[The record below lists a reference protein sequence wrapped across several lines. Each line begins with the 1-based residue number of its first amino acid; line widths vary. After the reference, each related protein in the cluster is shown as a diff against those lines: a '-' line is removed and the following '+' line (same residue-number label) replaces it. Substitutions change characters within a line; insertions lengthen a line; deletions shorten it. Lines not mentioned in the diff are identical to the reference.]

1 MKVYAVLSALALCV
15 VAEPPVDRSYLPPSS
30 EYGPPSASSRSAQY
44 GAPAANGLSS
54 QYGAPAANGLSSQ
67 YTAPSLTGAAFG
79 PSGASSQAPAAR
91 VSSSFG
97 SASSRRFGSVRRI
110 GGGASTR
117 YGAPSVAGRAA
128 GFGGLG
134 LSTQYGAPSHSGDA
148 LSTQY
153 GAPSGNAGGLSPVYG
168 VPGYSYNRAGAVEDA
183 LAEPAN
189 YEFSYL
195 VQDGETLSDFGQE
208 ESRQGESAQGQYRVL
223 LPDGRKQI
231 VSYQADEGGYRP
243 TVEYQDTGL
252 TAYSAGVYG
261 YGRGRAGAGAGA
273 GNGGYHY

>member
-1 MKVYAVLSALALCV
+1 MKVLVLLSTLVLSV
-15 VAEPPVDRSYLPPSS
+15 VAEAPIDRSYLPPSS
-30 EYGPPSASSRSAQY
+30 EYGPPSASSLSTQYSAPSADGLSTQY
-44 GAPAANGLSS
+44 GAPA
-54 QYGAPAANGLSSQ
+54 
-67 YTAPSLTGAAFG
+67 LTGAAFG
-79 PSGASSQAPAAR
+79 RSGASSQGPAAR

-97 SASSRRFGSVRRI
+97 SASSRTLGAGRRI
-110 GGGASTR
+110 GGGVSIR
-117 YGAPSVAGRAA
+117 YGASSAAGRAT
-128 GFGGLG
+128 GLGGLG
-134 LSTQYGAPSHSGDA
+134 LSTQYGAPSYSGDA

-168 VPGYSYNRAGAVEDA
+168 VPGYGYGRAGGQEDS

-189 YEFSYL
+189 YEFSYS

-252 TAYSAGVYG
+252 TAYSAGGYG
-261 YGRGRAGAGAGA
+261 YGRGRAGAGAGT
-273 GNGGYHY
+273 GNRGYHYRR

>member
-1 MKVYAVLSALALCV
+1 MKVLVLLSTLVLSV
-15 VAEPPVDRSYLPPSS
+15 VAEAPIDRSYLPPSS
-30 EYGPPSASSRSAQY
+30 EYGPPSASS
-44 GAPAANGLSS
+44 LSS
-54 QYGAPAANGLSSQ
+54 QYGAPAANGLRTQ
-67 YTAPSLTGAAFG
+67 YGAPSANGLSTQYGTPALTGAAFG
-79 PSGASSQAPAAR
+79 RSGASSQGPAAR

-97 SASSRRFGSVRRI
+97 SATSRRFGTGRRI
-110 GGGASTR
+110 GGGLSTR
-117 YGAPSVAGRAA
+117 YGAPSAVGRAT
-128 GFGGLG
+128 GFGGLS
-134 LSTQYGAPSHSGDA
+134 LSTQYGAPSYTGDA

-168 VPGYSYNRAGAVEDA
+168 VPGYGYGRAGAQEDP

-189 YEFSYL
+189 YEFSYS

-243 TVEYQDTGL
+243 TIEYQDTGL
-252 TAYSAGVYG
+252 TAYSAGGNG

>member
-1 MKVYAVLSALALCV
+1 MKVSVLLLTLVAAVA
-15 VAEPPVDRSYLPPSS
+15 AEPPADRSYLPPS
-30 EYGPPSASSRSAQY
+30 AQY
-44 GAPAANGLSS
+44 GAPSPAAPST
-54 QYGAPAANGLSSQ
+54 QYGAPA
-67 YTAPSLTGAAFG
+67 TGAAFLG
-79 PSGASSQAPAAR
+79 GSIQRPAAR
-91 VSSSFG
+91 VSSSLG
-97 SASSRRFGSVRRI
+97 AAASSRRLSSGSLGRRF
-110 GGGASTR
+110 S
-117 YGAPSVAGRAA
+117 
-128 GFGGLG
+128 GLG
-134 LSTQYGAPSHSGDA
+134 R
-148 LSTQY
+148 
-153 GAPSGNAGGLSPVYG
+153 AGGLSTEYG
-168 VPGYSYNRAGAVEDA
+168 VPGYSYGRTGMQEDP

-189 YEFSYL
+189 YEFSYT

-252 TAYSAGVYG
+252 TAYSAAGYG

>member
-1 MKVYAVLSALALCV
+1 MKVYVLLSTLVLS
-15 VAEPPVDRSYLPPSS
+15 VAAEAPVDRSYLPPSS
-30 EYGPPSASSRSAQY
+30 EYGPPSASS
-44 GAPAANGLSS
+44 LSS
-54 QYGAPAANGLSSQ
+54 QYGAPAANGLSTQ
-67 YTAPSLTGAAFG
+67 YGAPALTGAAFG
-79 PSGASSQAPAAR
+79 RSGASSQGPAAR

-97 SASSRRFGSVRRI
+97 SASSRRFGTGRGI
-110 GGGASTR
+110 GGGLSTR
-117 YGAPSVAGRAA
+117 YGAPSAAGRAT

-134 LSTQYGAPSHSGDA
+134 LSTQYGAPSYSGDA

-153 GAPSGNAGGLSPVYG
+153 GAPSGGVSPVYG
-168 VPGYSYNRAGAVEDA
+168 VPGYGYGRAGAQEDP

-189 YEFSYL
+189 YEFSYS

-243 TVEYQDTGL
+243 TIEYQDTGL
-252 TAYSAGVYG
+252 TAYSAGGNG
-261 YGRGRAGAGAGA
+261 YGRRRAGAGA

>member
-1 MKVYAVLSALALCV
+1 MKVYVVLSALALCV

-30 EYGPPSASSRSAQY
+30 EYGPPSASS
-44 GAPAANGLSS
+44 LSS
-54 QYGAPAANGLSSQ
+54 QYGAPAANDLSTQ
-67 YTAPSLTGAAFG
+67 YGAPALTGAAFG
-79 PSGASSQAPAAR
+79 RSGASSQGPAAR

-97 SASSRRFGSVRRI
+97 SASSRRFGTGRRI
-110 GGGASTR
+110 GGGLSTR
-117 YGAPSVAGRAA
+117 YGAPSAAGRAA

-134 LSTQYGAPSHSGDA
+134 LSTQYGAPSYSGDA

-168 VPGYSYNRAGAVEDA
+168 VPGYGYGRAGAQEDP

-189 YEFSYL
+189 YEFSYS

-208 ESRQGESAQGQYRVL
+208 ESKQGESAQGQYRVL

-252 TAYSAGVYG
+252 TAYSAGGYG
-261 YGRGRAGAGAGA
+261 YARGRAGAGA

>member
-1 MKVYAVLSALALCV
+1 MKVYVVLSVLALCV

-30 EYGPPSASSRSAQY
+30 EYGPPSTSPLSSQY

-54 QYGAPAANGLSSQ
+54 QYGAPA
-67 YTAPSLTGAAFG
+67 LTGAAFG
-79 PSGASSQAPAAR
+79 RSGASSQAPAAR

-97 SASSRRFGSVRRI
+97 SASSRRFGTGRRI
-110 GGGASTR
+110 GGGLSTR
-117 YGAPSVAGRAA
+117 YGAPSAAGRAA

-134 LSTQYGAPSHSGDA
+134 LSTQYGAPSYSGDA

-168 VPGYSYNRAGAVEDA
+168 VPGYGYGRAGAQEDP

-189 YEFSYL
+189 YEFSYS

-231 VSYQADEGGYRP
+231 VSYQADEDGYRS
-243 TVEYQDTGL
+243 TIEYEDTGL
-252 TAYSAGVYG
+252 TAYSAGGYG
-261 YGRGRAGAGAGA
+261 YGRGRTGAGTRA

>member
-1 MKVYAVLSALALCV
+1 MKVYVVLSVLALCV

-30 EYGPPSASSRSAQY
+30 EYGAPSASSLSSQY
-44 GAPAANGLSS
+44 GAPAANGLST
-54 QYGAPAANGLSSQ
+54 QYGAPPANGLSSQ

-79 PSGASSQAPAAR
+79 RSGASSQGPAAR
-91 VSSSFG
+91 VSS
-97 SASSRRFGSVRRI
+97 RFGSTSSRMLGSGRRL
-110 GGGASTR
+110 GGAVSTR
-117 YGAPSVAGRAA
+117 YGAPSAAGRAA

-134 LSTQYGAPSHSGDA
+134 LSTQYGAPSYSGDA

-153 GAPSGNAGGLSPVYG
+153 GAPSGNADGLSPMYG
-168 VPGYSYNRAGAVEDA
+168 VPGYGYGRAGAQEDP

-189 YEFSYL
+189 YEFSYS
-195 VQDGETLSDFGQE
+195 VADANTLSDFGQE

-252 TAYSAGVYG
+252 TAYSAGGYG
-261 YGRGRAGAGAGA
+261 YGRGRAGAGAG
-273 GNGGYHY
+273 NGGYHY

>member
-1 MKVYAVLSALALCV
+1 MKVYVVLSALALCV

-30 EYGPPSASSRSAQY
+30 EYGPPSASS
-44 GAPAANGLSS
+44 LSS
-54 QYGAPAANGLSSQ
+54 QYGAPAANALSTEYGAPSANGLSSQ
-67 YTAPSLTGAAFG
+67 YSVPSLTGAAFG
-79 PSGASSQAPAAR
+79 RSGASNQAPAAR

-97 SASSRRFGSVRRI
+97 SASSRRFGTGRRI
-110 GGGASTR
+110 GGGLSTR
-117 YGAPSVAGRAA
+117 YGAPSAAGRAA
-128 GFGGLG
+128 GLGGLG
-134 LSTQYGAPSHSGDA
+134 LSTQYGAPSYSGDQ

-153 GAPSGNAGGLSPVYG
+153 GAPSANAGGLSPVYG
-168 VPGYSYNRAGAVEDA
+168 VPGYAYNRAGAQEDA

-189 YEFSYL
+189 YEFSYS

-252 TAYSAGVYG
+252 TAYSAGGYS
-261 YGRGRAGAGAGA
+261 YGRGRAGAGA